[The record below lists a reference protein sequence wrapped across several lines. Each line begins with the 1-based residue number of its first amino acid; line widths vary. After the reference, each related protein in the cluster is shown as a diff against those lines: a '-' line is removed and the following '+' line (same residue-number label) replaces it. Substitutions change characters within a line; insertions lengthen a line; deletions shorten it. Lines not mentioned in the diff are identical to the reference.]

1 MPGIY
6 YGYRKKHEMTDI
18 KTLVRKL
25 LAGKLPQKEMPELW
39 QRHDVTQYMQRE
51 WDRCAKPAEDD
62 LLRESRIWE
71 RIVARTMPHE
81 KIRRRGGVRTA
92 WLSRSY
98 GAAASIM
105 LAIVQD
111 SPSSTCCGVPLR
123 KSSTPCTAGT
133 KAPNR

>member
-1 MPGIY
+1 
-6 YGYRKKHEMTDI
+6 MTDI

-71 RIVARTMPHE
+71 RIEIKRERKSVIPKKTTLPAGSLIPRMKNSKTVPDSSN
-81 KIRRRGGVRTA
+81 GQ
-92 WLSRSY
+92 LSR
-98 GAAASIM
+98 I
-105 LAIVQD
+105 
-111 SPSSTCCGVPLR
+111 
-123 KSSTPCTAGT
+123 
-133 KAPNR
+133 

>member
-71 RIVARTMPHE
+71 RIVARTIPHE
-81 KIRRRGGVRTA
+81 KRDILPKNIGIDVELFEKIVLSLQTFPPDFKRRC
-92 WLSRSY
+92 L
-98 GAAASIM
+98 
-105 LAIVQD
+105 
-111 SPSSTCCGVPLR
+111 
-123 KSSTPCTAGT
+123 
-133 KAPNR
+133 